1 MFGMTPTQAAP
12 GGRIIKVGIIGCGM
26 VTQVVHVPSLNS
38 LSHLFQ
44 VTYLCDVSEDAMK
57 HSQLKVAGS
66 CRPNTTRSVEELCNA
81 TEVELVLIAS
91 NHAFHASHAVLALQ
105 ANKYV
110 FIEKPIALTLQDTDR
125 IIAADEAAGGAR
137 VFIGY
142 MRRYAAAFVDAVK
155 EVGSIE
161 QIRYARVRD
170 IIGPNSVFMAQ
181 SGTYPKTFNDYR
193 EADTEA
199 LRTKTLDDME
209 QALQAELGIAV
220 TKETHM
226 MWEMLSIL
234 GSHDLSAMR
243 EIMGMP
249 KGVIGFS
256 PCATVGSP
264 FWSAIFQYPN
274 FAVAYES
281 GVDQV
286 ARFDAS
292 IEIFGDTKTV
302 KVCIDS
308 PFIKGLPTTMVVKE
322 TLRDGSY
329 MESTTR
335 RTYEDPFMLELKEV
349 YQWVAEGKIPKTTP
363 SDARQDLEILG
374 MLMKA
379 ATAWKI

>member
-1 MFGMTPTQAAP
+1 MFAMKPTEATP
-12 GGRIIKVGIIGCGM
+12 GGRIVKVGIIGCGM
-26 VTQVVHVPSLNS
+26 ITQVVHVPSLNS

-44 VTYLCDVSEDAMK
+44 VTYLCDASEEAMK

-66 CRPNTTRSVEELCNA
+66 SRPKCTRSVEELCNA
-81 TEVELVLIAS
+81 PEVELVLIAN
-91 NHAFHASHAVLALQ
+91 NHAFHASDAVLALH

-125 IIAADEAAGGAR
+125 IIAAEKAAGGAR

-155 EVGSIE
+155 EVGTIG

-170 IIGPNSVFMAQ
+170 IIGPNSVFVEQ
-181 SGTYPKTFNDYR
+181 SGTYPRTFNDYR
-193 EADTEA
+193 AADSEA

-209 QALQAELGIAV
+209 QALQAELGITA
-220 TKETHM
+220 TKETNM

-249 KGVIGFS
+249 KGVVGFS

-302 KVCIDS
+302 KMCIDS

-322 TLRDGSY
+322 TLPDGSY
-329 MESTTR
+329 REFTTR

-363 SDARQDLEILG
+363 SGARQDLEILG

-379 ATAWKI
+379 ATA